1 MVGRKWRDVN
11 ILSPYLVQV
20 IKVNPMFSLRTHV
33 LILVAFFAALLI
45 IGWGGAILQGMGVI
59 RAPAALRVP
68 MLVVMG
74 LLVLGLAF
82 SAVPVMVMLVLGVQ
96 KHIGNENVAVVAAA
110 LRRQKTIIYILWSL
124 LAVGS
129 LIAIPAAILDGAFSD
144 APATDTSTD
153 SEKTGSE

>member
-1 MVGRKWRDVN
+1 
-11 ILSPYLVQV
+11 
-20 IKVNPMFSLRTHV
+20 MFSLRTHV

-59 RAPAALRVP
+59 RAPQALRVP
-68 MLVVMG
+68 MMIVMG
-74 LLVLGLAF
+74 LLVLGLVF

-96 KHIGNENVAVVAAA
+96 KHIGNENVALVAAA
-110 LRRQKTIIYILWSL
+110 LRRQRTIIYVLWAL

-144 APATDTSTD
+144 APAADT
-153 SEKTGSE
+153 EKTGSE